1 MVLTPSSP
9 PAHIRCVGPVCYNAL
24 SDKVYY
30 NGSNGKIN
38 GPQVKLQTVAVVGVV
53 GAVATIGA
61 VKAHQTLKATRN
73 SSKAEAQERWDSVV
87 NRYSQAE
94 YKPCEVLSPWVYQP
108 LDKLVAV
115 HANPL
120 S

>member
-73 SSKAEAQERWDSVV
+73 TQQGGSSGALGQCCQSIFTGRI
-87 NRYSQAE
+87 QAMRSLE
-94 YKPCEVLSPWVYQP
+94 SLGIPTPR
-108 LDKLVAV
+108 
-115 HANPL
+115 
-120 S
+120 